1 MPDYQMVSEWYTGGP
16 TFVSNLRFFNDKVNE
31 LLAKGYELYGPPS
44 VIETKSDGETCIL
57 YNQALFKP

>member
-1 MPDYQMVSEWYTGGP
+1 MPHYKMVSSTVGLVVDYEYDLTE
-16 TFVSNLRFFNDKVNE
+16 FNSMVNE